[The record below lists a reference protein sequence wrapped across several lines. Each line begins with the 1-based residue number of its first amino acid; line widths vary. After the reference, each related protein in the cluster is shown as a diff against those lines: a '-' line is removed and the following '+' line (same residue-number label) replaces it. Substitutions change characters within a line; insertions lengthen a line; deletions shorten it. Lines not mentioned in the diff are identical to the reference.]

1 MKKKLLSV
9 LAVAAVSA
17 VALVGCGGDEHTHD
31 YKWKYEGDK
40 HWQEC
45 ACGEKTKSVDHED
58 KKINATGEAG
68 EDELC
73 DFCGADLHKHVYEWK
88 SSAAV
93 HWQECV
99 CGDKKG
105 EEVAHEDKKNNE
117 TEAEGADEKCDAC
130 GRGFYA
136 VTFNMDGHGSV
147 PTQHIGADGHAEQPE
162 TPADDDAYKF
172 KGWYKD
178 AAHKTAF
185 DFANEVIKSATEVY
199 AWFDED
205 KTPGASKKHAY
216 ALTLDNTNLQKA
228 KKGEAVYYSYKAAE
242 DGRYTISLPS
252 GTNSANATFTTNLT
266 GETKY
271 GKGCDNEEVTVD
283 IDKNNTAYILYTYTG
298 EVGDDVVVS
307 PLVTNVDDEPLPKD
321 LFKDGEYSDGTISVE
336 FTNEG
341 KKIVYDGKEYVAKY
355 IGGKYKSLYF
365 VKITTLEVGGT
376 STETFYLAPAANGK
390 YSLTIKSN
398 GSTVG
403 YTLEYVVPQPPVALS
418 KILGYYEP
426 VGTVGGGTGGGEGTI
441 TPKDDEDDPKG
452 NGDSTGGIIG
462 LYLYDTDSPTSVTVR
477 YKTKTVNNGV
487 TISYS
492 DLIDASYNTKKN
504 ILTVNTK
511 IVKLKLAADGSVE
524 GLIMDGTTLVRKGDA
539 GAVPPAKLDLADST
553 EYKGAMYTVR
563 TQYGS
568 QYFGATGYD
577 GMTVLGYD
585 EKTGMYTVDV
595 IAGSTSVIYKMTVS
609 QDKKTIT
616 IYDKTATTP
625 DETDKKLDTLKMFEW
640 NIIDLPTAQA
650 TDNVAAD
657 GFQKGLRLYK
667 VTEAGWYSFT
677 VPQNAQGWKNL
688 NPYDYT
694 NSEYVEIIQSGTSMY
709 LEEGELIAVHMETPA
724 AISVTVNRPEAPVG
738 TSESN
743 PKVLENGMATL
754 DALGVATYYFTYT
767 APSAG
772 NYLVSVV
779 VDGYSV
785 LALYTVNGTQY
796 GYDGTAGDWLGGV
809 TYSNPYAAITVEN
822 DLTLN
827 IQVTGENGWQTVK
840 VAVSEDYSENATD
853 LTLTG
858 TPANNSLTVT
868 TTAATGANYH
878 IASTKGQ
885 SVTVTG
891 NAAFTVKVQGGA
903 VIDAE
908 PSGDAYTATIPAG
921 RDVYF
926 RLESDT
932 QQTLTL
938 SQTFAKG
945 TEGYPNEVT
954 LNEGSGTYTVAK
966 AEDGDWQTAYISI
979 APGTYEVSAPIQYVE
994 TPWGSDYAMINLY
1007 VNYVN
1012 DASMPEYYNITD
1024 EAYVWNITVAEGDV
1038 LYIIHECPD
1047 AVELTFTKLEKL
1059 FEEEQVGTFVG
1070 KDKDGNDVK
1079 LTFDIY
1085 GKGVYVPY
1093 MEYDINIKQED
1104 QGYSFTYDGDGNSI
1118 IKVTFSLD
1126 GNTITL
1132 TDPDEYVG
1140 TITMTKYVQQGT
1152 AANPEVIT
1160 LEQGAANVSFDW
1172 TTTEYYIVLPA
1183 GKYSFSDNY
1192 QEAGVYVND
1201 EFVGTVTG
1209 TITVQEGD
1217 VVKIIGGFNGAD
1229 CTFTATNDEE

>member
-1 MKKKLLSV
+1 
-9 LAVAAVSA
+9 
-17 VALVGCGGDEHTHD
+17 
-31 YKWKYEGDK
+31 
-40 HWQEC
+40 
-45 ACGEKTKSVDHED
+45 
-58 KKINATGEAG
+58 
-68 EDELC
+68 
-73 DFCGADLHKHVYEWK
+73 
-88 SSAAV
+88 
-93 HWQECV
+93 
-99 CGDKKG
+99 
-105 EEVAHEDKKNNE
+105 
-117 TEAEGADEKCDAC
+117 
-130 GRGFYA
+130 
-136 VTFNMDGHGSV
+136 
-147 PTQHIGADGHAEQPE
+147 
-162 TPADDDAYKF
+162 
-172 KGWYKD
+172 
-178 AAHKTAF
+178 
-185 DFANEVIKSATEVY
+185 
-199 AWFDED
+199 
-205 KTPGASKKHAY
+205 
-216 ALTLDNTNLQKA
+216 
-228 KKGEAVYYSYKAAE
+228 
-242 DGRYTISLPS
+242 
-252 GTNSANATFTTNLT
+252 
-266 GETKY
+266 
-271 GKGCDNEEVTVD
+271 
-283 IDKNNTAYILYTYTG
+283 
-298 EVGDDVVVS
+298 
-307 PLVTNVDDEPLPKD
+307 NVDDEPLPKD
-321 LFKDGEYSDGTISVE
+321 LFKDGEYSDGNISVE

-365 VKITTLEVGGT
+365 VKITTLEAGGT

-390 YSLTIKSN
+390 YSLTVKS
-398 GSTVG
+398 GDSTAG
-403 YTLEYVVPQPPVALS
+403 YNLEYVEPQPPVALS

-426 VGTVGGGTGGGEGTI
+426 VSTVGGGTGGEGTI

-452 NGDSTGGIIG
+452 NGDSTGGVIG

-477 YKTKTVNNGV
+477 YKTRTVNNGV
-487 TISYS
+487 TVVYS

-524 GLIMDGTTLVRKGDA
+524 GLIMDGTTFVRKGDA
-539 GAVPPAKLDLADST
+539 GAVPPAKLDLVDST
-553 EYKGAMYTVR
+553 EYKGATYTIR

-585 EKTGMYTVDV
+585 EKTGIYTVDV
-595 IAGSTSVIYKMTVS
+595 IAGSTSVIYKITVS
-609 QDKKTIT
+609 QDQKTIT
-616 IYDKTATTP
+616 LSDA
-625 DETDKKLDTLKMFEW
+625 EGKKLDTLTMFEW

-657 GFQKGLRLYK
+657 GFQKGLRIYK

-677 VPQNAQGWKNL
+677 VPQNAQGWKKL

-694 NSEYVEIIQSGTSMY
+694 DSEYVEIIQSGTPVY
-709 LEEGELIAVHMETPA
+709 LQEGELIAVHMETPA

-738 TSESN
+738 TTESN
-743 PKVLENGMATL
+743 PKALENGMATL
-754 DALGVATYYFTYT
+754 DAVDVPTYYFTYT

-779 VDGYSV
+779 IDNYSV

-796 GYDGTAGDWLGGV
+796 GYDGTMGDWLGGV
-809 TYSNPYAAITVEN
+809 TYNNPYAVITVDD

-827 IQVTGENGWQTVK
+827 IQVTGEAGWSTVS
-840 VAVSEDYSENATD
+840 VSVSEDYSADATD

-868 TTAATGANYH
+868 TTAATGSNYH
-878 IASTKGQ
+878 IASTRGEA
-885 SVTVTG
+885 VTVTG
-891 NAAFTVKVQGGA
+891 NAAFTVKVQGGGI
-903 VIDAE
+903 VTAE
-908 PSGDAYTATIPAG
+908 QSGEDYTATIPAG
-921 RDVYF
+921 VDVYF

-932 QQTLTL
+932 QQTLAF

-954 LNEGSGTYTVAK
+954 LSKGSGTYTVAK
-966 AEDGDWQTAYISI
+966 AEDGDWQSAYISI
-979 APGTYEVSAPIQYVE
+979 APGTYEISAPVQLIE
-994 TPWGSDYAMINLY
+994 TPWGSDFATINLY

-1012 DASMPEYYNITD
+1012 DGSISEYYNISD
-1024 EAYVWNITVAEGDV
+1024 EAYVWNITVVDGDV
-1038 LYIIHECPD
+1038 LYISHECPG

-1059 FEEEQVGTFVG
+1059 FDEEQVGTFVG

-1079 LTFDIY
+1079 LTFDVY
-1085 GKGVYVPY
+1085 GKGVYIPY

-1104 QGYSFTYDGDGNSI
+1104 EGYSFTYDGDGNNV

-1140 TITMTKYVQQGT
+1140 TITMSKYVPVGT

-1183 GKYSFSDNY
+1183 GTYSFSDNY

-1201 EFVGTVTG
+1201 EFVGAVAG
-1209 TITVQEGD
+1209 TITVKEGD
-1217 VVKIIGGFNGAD
+1217 VVKITGGFNGAD
-1229 CTFTATNDEE
+1229 CTFTATNDDEE